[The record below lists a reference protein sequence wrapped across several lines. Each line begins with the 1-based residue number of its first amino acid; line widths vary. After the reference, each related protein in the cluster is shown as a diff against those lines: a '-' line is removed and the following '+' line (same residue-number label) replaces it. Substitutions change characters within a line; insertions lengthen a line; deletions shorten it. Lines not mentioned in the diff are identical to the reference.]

1 MVQKTS
7 MQEIF
12 DLPAS
17 LMQSALIQPSAVS
30 LTSSFIKNLALA
42 VIGNAESKL
51 SKKCMERL
59 YELTKENNEAN
70 KAAYIQRINMLVKKA
85 CHPSL
90 SNNI

>member
-1 MVQKTS
+1 
-7 MQEIF
+7 MQELF

-17 LMQSALIQPSAVS
+17 LMQSALIQPSAIS

-42 VIGNAESKL
+42 VIGHAESKL

-59 YELTKENNEAN
+59 YELTRKNNEAN
-70 KAAYIQRINMLVKKA
+70 TAAFIQRVNMLAQKA
-85 CHPSL
+85 CGPSP